1 MKYQITGG
9 NLPVVLCSLEKGEAV
24 YTQAGGMTWMDDAF
38 KMSTNMEGGLL
49 GGLARKISGE
59 SLFLTTY
66 TAQSAGEIAFASGF
80 PGEIRALSLGAGES
94 LICQKDAFLVAERS
108 VALTTH
114 LKKKIGIGFFGGEGF
129 IMQKVTGPGLAFVEI
144 DGSVT
149 QYQLE
154 PGRKMIV
161 DPGHLALCESTV
173 DLDVQMVKGFKNM
186 LFGGEGLFLT
196 TITGPGKI
204 WLQSM
209 PFSGLAG
216 KVIAAG
222 GEK

>member
-1 MKYQITGG
+1 MKYQIVGG
-9 NLPVVLCSLEKGEAV
+9 NLPAVLCTLEKGEEV
-24 YTQAGGMTWMDDAF
+24 YTQVGGMTWMDDVF

-49 GGLARKISGE
+49 GGFARKMAGE

-66 TAQSAGEIAFASGF
+66 AAQSEGEIAFASGF
-80 PGEIRALSLGAGES
+80 PGEIKALSLAGGES
-94 LICQKDAFLVAERS
+94 IICQKDAFLVAERS
-108 VALTTH
+108 VTLAAH
-114 LKKKIGIGFFGGEGF
+114 LKKKIGFGFFGGEGF
-129 IMQKVTGPGLAFVEI
+129 VMQKITGPGLAFVEM

-149 QYQLE
+149 EYQLK
-154 PGRKMIV
+154 PGQKMIV
-161 DPGHLALCESTV
+161 DPGHLAMCESTV

-186 LFGGEGLFLT
+186 FFGGEGLFLT

-216 KVIAAG
+216 KVLAAG
-222 GEK
+222 GDK